1 MSAAKR
7 ETLSTIRCPI
17 KKRHPM
23 NVYLLP
29 LLVLGGM
36 AAGFINTLA
45 GGGSMLT
52 LPLLILLGLPADVAN
67 GTNRVGVIVQNIT
80 GVLGFRSKGV
90 KQGKL
95 SLWLC
100 LPAGI
105 GAVAGAGVAV
115 TVAPEML
122 ERIFG
127 VVLVFLCATV
137 LLRPSSWLKGRDPD
151 ALNRGISI
159 KTFLVFLVVGFWGG
173 FAQVGVGFLFLGGL
187 VLSADLDL
195 VTANAVKIFVILV
208 FTVFSFLVF
217 LANGQIEFAAGLVM
231 AVGHAIG
238 AWFASVT
245 SVKKG
250 AAWVRVFLVAAAL
263 LASMELLG
271 VFDLI
276 FSLFRG

>member
-1 MSAAKR
+1 
-7 ETLSTIRCPI
+7 
-17 KKRHPM
+17 M
-23 NVYLLP
+23 NFYLFP

-52 LPLLILLGLPADVAN
+52 LPLLIMLGLPADVAN

-95 SLWLC
+95 SYWLC

-115 TVAPEML
+115 TIPAETL

-127 VVLVFLCATV
+127 VVLVFLCGTI

-151 ALNRGISI
+151 ALNRGISTR
-159 KTFLVFLVVGFWGG
+159 TFCVFLVVGFWGG
-173 FAQVGVGFLFLGGL
+173 FAQVGVGFLFLAGL

-208 FTVFSFLVF
+208 FTIFSFMVF
-217 LANGQIEFAAGLVM
+217 LANDQIEIAAGLVM

-238 AWFASVT
+238 AWIASVT
-245 SVKKG
+245 SVKRG
-250 AAWVRVFLVAAAL
+250 AGWVRNFLIAAAL
-263 LASMELLG
+263 LASMKLLG
-271 VFDLI
+271 VFDLLI
-276 FSLFRG
+276 GLVFTGTGS